1 MAIFLFSSVK
11 LFSLSIVLI
20 YKKHI
25 FNNIILPN
33 MKKLLLAF
41 AIGTASLVSFTG
53 CTKEYITNNY
63 LPGVSYVIDV
73 ASADWNRD
81 GTEYATSIN
90 MPELDDRYFQ
100 DGHVDVSISLDS
112 APEYYEN
119 IPAEI
124 GNYSYSA
131 RYGKGVVHIYAVY
144 KGAMANIKAPEGML
158 IKIVLSD
165 AEIGD

>member
-11 LFSLSIVLI
+11 LLSLSIVLI

-63 LPGVSYVIDV
+63 LPGVRYVIDV
-73 ASADWNRD
+73 AAADWNRD
-81 GTEYATSIN
+81 GTQYETSIY
-90 MPELDDRYFQ
+90 MPGLDYRSIQ
-100 DGHVDVSISLDS
+100 DGQVDVSISLDS
-112 APEYYEN
+112 ASKYYEH
-119 IPAEI
+119 IPPEI
-124 GNYSYSA
+124 RNSSYSA
-131 RYGKGVVHIYAVY
+131 RYGKGVVHIYA
-144 KGAMANIKAPEGML
+144 
-158 IKIVLSD
+158 
-165 AEIGD
+165 